1 MKYLYRGTDYI
12 ASVYDEIGDDII
24 KELYPNA
31 TIYSVKFENPIL
43 DNGKLREKSKAEIES
58 EKKIVVEVENGYL
71 TNRYAEYNNQET
83 KANQVVIPLKELDL
97 ASIEFYRV
105 EGNNYTLDPQKK
117 EIALKSRAIK
127 KLYEELDVVKNNALA
142 DGFIFKDS
150 LRQKMRDS
158 DIVQA
163 NAVINAFQKTKEL
176 GQPLTS
182 IDWQFDN
189 LKTNVYEY
197 VTLSEQE
204 FNLLY
209 IKGMQYKQSCFK
221 AEELTRSQI
230 DNLSLEQLEKVQI
243 EPLYKQVLEQVLKSL
258 KFE

>member
-1 MKYLYRGTDYI
+1 MKYLYRGTEYI
-12 ASVYDEIGDDII
+12 ASVYDEIEDNVIN
-24 KELYPNA
+24 EVYPN
-31 TIYSVKFENPIL
+31 TVVYSQKFENPIME
-43 DNGKLREKSKAEIES
+43 NGKLREKSKSEIES
-58 EKKIVVEVENGYL
+58 EKKILVEIENGYL
-71 TNRYAEYNNQET
+71 TNRYVQYTNQEI
-83 KANQVVIPLKELDL
+83 KDNQILIPLKSIDL
-97 ASIEFYRV
+97 ASIEFYKV
-105 EGNNYTLDPQKK
+105 EGNKYTLDPQKK
-117 EIALKSRAIK
+117 EIELKSRAIK
-127 KLYEELDVVKNNALA
+127 KLYEELDVVKNNALG

-230 DNLSLEQLEKVQI
+230 DKLSLEELEKVQI
-243 EPLYKQVLEQVLKSL
+243 EILYKQVLEQVLKML

>member
-1 MKYLYRGTDYI
+1 MKYLYRGVDYV
-12 ASVYDEIGDDII
+12 ASVYEEIEDNII
-24 KELYPNA
+24 KELYPDTA
-31 TIYSVKFENPIL
+31 IYSVKFENPIL
-43 DNGKLREKSKAEIES
+43 DNGVLREKTKEEIDS

-71 TNRYAEYNNQET
+71 TNRYTEYTNQEV
-83 KANQVVIPLKELDL
+83 KNNQVVIPLKSIDL
-97 ASIEFYRV
+97 ASIEFYKV
-105 EGNNYTLDPQKK
+105 EGSNYTLDTKKK
-117 EIALKSRAIK
+117 ETELKIRAIK
-127 KLYEELDVVKNNALA
+127 KLYEELDVVKNNALG

-221 AEELTRSQI
+221 AEELTREQI
-230 DNLSLEQLEKVQI
+230 DKLPLEQLENIQV
-243 EPLYKQVLEQVLKSL
+243 EVLYKQILEQVLKSL
-258 KFE
+258 QF

>member
-1 MKYLYRGTDYI
+1 MKYLYRGTEYI
-12 ASVYDEIGDDII
+12 ASVYDEIEDNVIN
-24 KELYPNA
+24 EVYPN
-31 TIYSVKFENPIL
+31 TVVYSQKFENPIME
-43 DNGKLREKSKAEIES
+43 NGKLREKSKSEIES
-58 EKKIVVEVENGYL
+58 EKKILVEIENGYL
-71 TNRYAEYNNQET
+71 TNRYVQYTNQEI
-83 KANQVVIPLKELDL
+83 KDNQILIPLKSIDL
-97 ASIEFYRV
+97 AYIEFYRV
-105 EGNNYTLDPQKK
+105 EGNNYTLDTKKK
-117 EIALKSRAIK
+117 EMELKSRAIK
-127 KLYEELDVVKNNALA
+127 KLYEELDVVKNNALG

-176 GQPLTS
+176 GQPLQS

-230 DNLSLEQLEKVQI
+230 DKLSLEELEKVQI